1 MENNI
6 IEDNIL
12 TIDSTDSRMKII
24 SIEGNEKQDTRE
36 GYNLVNPLAKKNVGN
51 NGVTVD
57 FKENGSIVFNGT
69 SNGLGAWLISDDI
82 NYEPGEKYT
91 MIVDIIKGT
100 VTNSEFGWGI
110 LIYPYVAENA
120 IKILDTS
127 SGRIT
132 NSFTFPND
140 TEISQKNIYLWF
152 GETEEGATFDDF
164 TIKIMIVKGE
174 NVVDKEFELYGA
186 MPSFDYPSEIKTVGD
201 NINLFDDE
209 AYKGFVVTQQNY
221 NALEKIDLKL
231 ENNKYYVAKIYFD
244 DGTSVAVN
252 NSNFMLY
259 AYKADGTQS
268 ANIPNQ
274 IAKSYANATELVKA
288 KIVANATGLSAY
300 ANKVIKGIKIEEVAD
315 EDGQPSPYSNYGQ
328 GCIEL
333 NITNKNILDVS
344 KNSTVTKAGMTVS
357 TDKDGILTLNGT
369 TTSAIYI
376 GLNKN
381 NFIMQARNLFERSM
395 FRKGNYNFSVDN
407 LSSTQIL
414 NASAYIR
421 KNYNSGEII
430 YLESVFS
437 AKHRDKNFILEEDK
451 EAIVY
456 LWIAS
461 GITLNNAKLK
471 FQIELDNATDIVT
484 NEEQN
489 YVIPVQQRMFKQ
501 DKFIKINGV
510 WKEMH
515 SFKEAKL
522 SEVSSWT
529 KTDNSQQ
536 SDTILR
542 FTANFSDGK
551 LAKYIRTSP
560 RTFWSDKSECVYLFD
575 AYKKECLAPHNGVAG
590 QLNVFIN
597 KNRLLDETVEAFKE
611 YLKNNEIIVYYKL
624 KEPLYLD
631 CTPEQIEV
639 LNKIMYLY
647 NGTSNIYTE
656 DEIAP
661 KIEVEIKKIVE
672 DYDAY
677 ISNEGYF
684 IIPEYDIKYLI
695 NLNESNIP
703 SMPEATETSIKVAGR
718 DGDVPLNTT
727 YEPISFDLVCYTED
741 NLSVLEKSEN
751 EAKVNLFLNSIK
763 NKTKKFAIE
772 RDMKFYDIK
781 YNGSLT
787 RTNYPAHLKFSIPF
801 KSSDSYAKDL
811 KDKMIVGNSS
821 EESNTINN
829 VGALFTIKGPATMPI
844 ISLNDYSMEYS
855 TSILEGARIEID
867 SNKSTITHINSDG
880 VKTNVMK
887 YYNHQF
893 PKIENGINILKV
905 LSGVN
910 NSNQVN
916 VKWRDLKL

>member
-1 MENNI
+1 MGNNI

-12 TIDSTDSRMKII
+12 SVNTQNSRMKII
-24 SIEGNEKQDTRE
+24 SIEGNEKQETRE
-36 GYNLVNPLAKKNVGN
+36 GYNQLNLKDWTVTEKARVEIVGN
-51 NGVTVD
+51 IEENSVQLKTNAEIASVGYYLRLKKILSAGTYYFQKK
-57 FKENGSIVFNGT
+57 FKTIEE
-69 SNGLGAWLISDDI
+69 GLGGNNYGQIFISKSDWSKEYCRLYPADNKKSFTLSEETEVI
-82 NYEPGEKYT
+82 LS
-91 MIVDIIKGT
+91 IIIKG
-100 VTNSEFGWGI
+100 
-110 LIYPYVAENA
+110 
-120 IKILDTS
+120 S
-127 SGRIT
+127 SDAG
-132 NSFTFPND
+132 
-140 TEISQKNIYLWF
+140 
-152 GETEEGATFDDF
+152 TEERE
-164 TIKIMIVKGE
+164 IKYYDLMLS
-174 NVVDKEFELYGA
+174 NVDKEYEPFGT
-186 MPSFDYPSEIKTVGD
+186 MPSFDYRSEIKTVGD
-201 NINLFDDE
+201 NINVFNDE

-221 NALEKIDLKL
+221 NSLEKVDLKL
-231 ENNKYYVAKIYFD
+231 EPNKYYVAKIYFD

-268 ANIPNQ
+268 ANIPNG
-274 IAKSYANATELVKA
+274 IAKAYANATKLVKA
-288 KIVANATGLSAY
+288 KIVANSTGLSTY
-300 ANKVIKGIKIEEVAD
+300 ANKVIKGIKIEKVAD
-315 EDGQPSPYSNYGQ
+315 ADGQPSPYSNYGQ

-333 NITNKNILDVS
+333 NIVNKNFLDVP
-344 KNSTVTKAGMTVS
+344 KNSTVTKAGMTII
-357 TDKDGILTLNGT
+357 TDTNGVLTLNGT

-381 NFIMQARNLFERSM
+381 NFTMQAENLFERSM

-421 KNYNSGEII
+421 KSYVSGEII

-437 AKHRDKNFILEEDK
+437 AKHRNKNFTLEEDK
-451 EAIVY
+451 EAVVY

-489 YVIPVQQRMFKQ
+489 YIVPVQQKMLSGDTFTKV
-501 DKFIKINGV
+501 DGS
-510 WKEMH
+510 WKEVHTWQEVEFNGEEKWAMNYGTSLFNLASNNIYNQSSTEH
-515 SFKEAKL
+515 KALCNMAKFENRQAIMADLADKHFAMQVAYNSIIFKD
-522 SEVSSWT
+522 SDF
-529 KTDNSQQ
+529 KT
-536 SDTILR
+536 
-542 FTANFSDGK
+542 A
-551 LAKYIRTSP
+551 
-560 RTFWSDKSECVYLFD
+560 E
-575 AYKKECLAPHNGVAG
+575 E
-590 QLNVFIN
+590 
-597 KNRLLDETVEAFKE
+597 FKA
-611 YLKNNEIIVYYKL
+611 KL
-624 KEPLYLD
+624 KELYEAGTPLKVAYKTDTPLILD

-684 IIPEYDIKYLI
+684 IIPEYNIKYLI

-844 ISLNDYSMEYS
+844 ISLNDYSMEYN

-887 YYNHQF
+887 HYNHQF
-893 PKIENGINILKV
+893 PKIEKGNNTLKI

-910 NSNQVN
+910 SSSQVN

>member
-1 MENNI
+1 MGNNI

-12 TIDSTDSRMKII
+12 SVNTQNSRMKII
-24 SIEGNEKQDTRE
+24 SIEGNEKQ
-36 GYNLVNPLAKKNVGN
+36 
-51 NGVTVD
+51 
-57 FKENGSIVFNGT
+57 ENQDGT
-69 SNGLGAWLISDDI
+69 SNLLVLEEGSKSQDGI
-82 NYEPGEKYT
+82 
-91 MIVDIIKGT
+91 T
-100 VTNSEFGWGI
+100 VTVENGEVTISGTATENTQLIIGKAYLHEGETYYIESVGTSSNCGFRLQNQKNGAQQHWFATSEEASF
-110 LIYPYVAENA
+110 VAEATGEWDFYISTNEA
-120 IKILDTS
+120 QKPSTTNLKLRVS
-127 SGRIT
+127 KESGIEWEQGFMNT
-132 NSFTFPND
+132 
-140 TEISQKNIYLWF
+140 
-152 GETEEGATFDDF
+152 
-164 TIKIMIVKGE
+164 
-174 NVVDKEFELYGA
+174 
-186 MPSFDYPSEIKTVGD
+186 PSFDYPSEIRAVGD
-201 NINLFDDE
+201 NVNFFDD
-209 AYKGFVVTQQNY
+209 V
-221 NALEKIDLKL
+221 
-231 ENNKYYVAKIYFD
+231 
-244 DGTSVAVN
+244 
-252 NSNFMLY
+252 LY
-259 AYKADGTQS
+259 TKFS
-268 ANIPNQ
+268 ANRQATKEVVGKTLKVTTIANQ
-274 IAKSYANATELVKA
+274 FSGVY
-288 KIVANATGLSAY
+288 LST
-300 ANKVIKGIKIEEVAD
+300 IFPEVAD
-315 EDGQPSPYSNYGQ
+315 LTSKIKGKTVTYSFEAKADNNINLAFGKNGNEKIRQVSKKWRKLFITYENTNSCSIYFYNNSATVETFYIRNIKLEYG
-328 GCIEL
+328 GYNSSYSDFNMGSIGL
-333 NITNKNILDVS
+333 KISNKNFLNTEKDSSVES
-344 KNSTVTKAGMTVS
+344 NGLKVT
-357 TDKDGILTLNGT
+357 TDSNGILNLNGT
-369 TTSAIYI
+369 TNNNIYLSLDLKHIGTS
-376 GLNKN
+376 GGSVEQKH
-381 NFIMQARNLFERSM
+381 FK
-395 FRKGNYNFSVDN
+395 KGNYKFSCEN
-407 LSSTQIL
+407 LSSIQDL
-414 NASAYIR
+414 NVSAYIADKAVGTR
-421 KNYNSGEII
+421 KTFALLYK
-430 YLESVFS
+430 VFNQKTKTATAS
-437 AKHRDKNFILEEDK
+437 ILEDT
-451 EAIVY
+451 EAVVY

-471 FQIELDNATDIVT
+471 FQIELDNATEIIA

-489 YVIPVQQRMFKQ
+489 YIIPVQQKMFSGDTFTKV
-501 DKFIKINGV
+501 DGS
-510 WKEMH
+510 WKEVHTWQEVEFNGEEEWAMNYGTSLFNLSSNNIYNQSSTEH
-515 SFKEAKL
+515 KALCNMAKFENRQAIMADLADKHFAMQRAYNSIFFKD
-522 SEVSSWT
+522 T
-529 KTDNSQQ
+529 DFKT
-536 SDTILR
+536 
-542 FTANFSDGK
+542 A
-551 LAKYIRTSP
+551 
-560 RTFWSDKSECVYLFD
+560 E
-575 AYKKECLAPHNGVAG
+575 E
-590 QLNVFIN
+590 
-597 KNRLLDETVEAFKE
+597 FKA
-611 YLKNNEIIVYYKL
+611 KL
-624 KEPLYLD
+624 KELYEAGTPLKVAYKTDTPLILD

-647 NGTSNIYTE
+647 NGISNIYTE